1 MTESSLLSA
10 PGSSEVVLDE
20 AGKQNEDDLIHEG
33 QTVIVYVGY
42 QQSFAITVRRDA
54 TFQHRYGMLRH
65 NDLINKRYGTKFN
78 CTKGYVYVLRL
89 NPELWTKTLPHH
101 TQILYTKDIS
111 MIVFELDLRN
121 GSVVA
126 EAGVGSG
133 SLSHSILRAV
143 FPKGMLYAYDV
154 DSCRLDSVQLDF
166 DRHGFSSTTKLQ
178 QRDVCIDG
186 FGLEQCVDAVFLDL
200 PTPWLAVAS
209 AKKAMKNGVP
219 CRFGSFSP
227 CIEQVQQTCNTL
239 RELGFLD
246 IVTMDLCQRVLRVEE
261 AVLDKPMGKDSS
273 EHDQHGA
280 SELIVTADK
289 QGMKVQKRKWT
300 YLVPNQRQQPAHSGY
315 LTFATKM
322 K

>member
-1 MTESSLLSA
+1 MPLSS
-10 PGSSEVVLDE
+10 
-20 AGKQNEDDLIHEG
+20 
-33 QTVIVYVGY
+33 IV
-42 QQSFAITVRRDA
+42 T
-54 TFQHRYGMLRH
+54 
-65 NDLINKRYGTKFN
+65 
-78 CTKGYVYVLRL
+78 
-89 NPELWTKTLPHH
+89 
-101 TQILYTKDIS
+101 
-111 MIVFELDLRN
+111 LDLRN

-315 LTFATKM
+315 ISSHYIEQQSLAHKFVAM
-322 K
+322 VSVQS